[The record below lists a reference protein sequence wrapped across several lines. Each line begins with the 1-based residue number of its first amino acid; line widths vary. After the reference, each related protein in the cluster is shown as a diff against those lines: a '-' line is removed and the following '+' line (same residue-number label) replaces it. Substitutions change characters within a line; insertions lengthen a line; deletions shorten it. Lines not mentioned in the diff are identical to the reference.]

1 MANPNLVMQSHS
13 NDKSSSI
20 QKCADSKAARVY
32 MAFAF
37 FTEYRALYVELQAFV
52 LLADSV
58 RKEAYYPDNSGDLTI
73 EQ

>member
-1 MANPNLVMQSHS
+1 VRIRLTWWWHYKTSPNIRGVPSNVMANPNLVMQSHS

-37 FTEYRALYVELQAFV
+37 FTEYRALYVEL
-52 LLADSV
+52 
-58 RKEAYYPDNSGDLTI
+58 
-73 EQ
+73 